1 MRRELS
7 TVLDELRD
15 GLVRSASHA
24 GLRLTSVDMT
34 LPMDLLAVC
43 ANGGIRLLAEVPRG
57 RGDDPWRADASR
69 LHISWQALPRD
80 EVPT

>member
-7 TVLDELRD
+7 SVLDELRD

-43 ANGGIRLLAEVPRG
+43 ANGGIRLLAEVPRV
-57 RGDDPWRADASR
+57 RGQDPWRVEASR
-69 LHISWQALPRD
+69 LHICWQALAHD
-80 EVPT
+80 EEPT